1 MIIGSAGM
9 GLFLFAISTAYFTG
23 NFTGYLALVFIMGY
37 LAFFALSL
45 GPIVWVLIG
54 EIFPNRLRSHATS
67 LAVFC
72 LWAANFVVSFSFP
85 ILLKWLHGGF
95 TFLIY
100 AVMCVLCLAFVVKY
114 LTETKGKSLEQ
125 IEKELVG

>member
-1 MIIGSAGM
+1 
-9 GLFLFAISTAYFTG
+9 
-23 NFTGYLALVFIMGY
+23 MGY

-67 LAVFC
+67 LVVFC
-72 LWAANFVVSFSFP
+72 LWGANFVVSFTFP
-85 ILLKWLHGGF
+85 VLLKWLQSGY

-100 AVMCVLCLAFVVKY
+100 ALMCVLCLVFVNKY
-114 LTETKGKSLEQ
+114 LAETKGKSLEQ
-125 IEKELVG
+125 IEKELVGL

>member
-1 MIIGSAGM
+1 
-9 GLFLFAISTAYFTG
+9 
-23 NFTGYLALVFIMGY
+23 MGY